1 MNIREITVTTRE
13 GVGKE
18 AAKRIRRQG
27 RLPAVLYGGPA
38 PVPVSLNPKD
48 VQKLLQGHGGGNIL
62 LNVRFD
68 DQPGDARPALIRAL
82 QFDPVTERLIHVD
95 LQEIS
100 LDREITVRVPVHAVG
115 EAAGVKEQGGILA
128 LLHREVEVA
137 CLPHLIPNRIDV
149 DVSALRIGDV
159 LTVGNL
165 TPPEGVRFLEEAAQ
179 AVVMVAPP
187 TVEEVAA
194 PAAAAAPAEPE
205 VISEKKAEAREKEEK
220 KEE

>member
-1 MNIREITVTTRE
+1 MDIREITVTSRE
-13 GVGKE
+13 AVGKE
-18 AAKRIRRQG
+18 AAKRLRRQG
-27 RLPAVLYGGPA
+27 RLPAVLYGGEA
-38 PVPVSLNPKD
+38 PLPVSLNPKD
-48 VQKLLQGHGGGNIL
+48 VQKLLHGHGGGNVL

-68 DQPGDARPALIRAL
+68 DRPGDPRPALIRAL

-100 LDREITVRVPVHAVG
+100 MDREITVRVPLHAVG

-128 LLHREVEVA
+128 LILREVEAA
-137 CLPHLIPNRIDV
+137 CLPHLIPDRIDV

-159 LTVGNL
+159 LTVSSL
-165 TPPEGVRFLEEAAQ
+165 TPPAGVRLLGDAAQ
-179 AVVMVAPP
+179 AVVTVAPP
-187 TVEEVAA
+187 TIEEVAA
-194 PAAAAAPAEPE
+194 PIAAAAPTEPE

>member
-1 MNIREITVTTRE
+1 MDIREITVITRDA
-13 GVGKE
+13 VGKE
-18 AAKRIRRQG
+18 AAKRLRREG
-27 RLPAVLYGGPA
+27 RLPAVLYGGEA
-38 PVPVSLNPKD
+38 PLPISLNPRD
-48 VQKLLQGHGGGNIL
+48 MQKLLHRHGGGNVL
-62 LNVRFD
+62 LNVRFED
-68 DQPGDARPALIRAL
+68 RPGEPRPVLIRAL

-100 LDREITVRVPVHAVG
+100 MDREITVRVPVHAVG
-115 EAAGVKEQGGILA
+115 EAAGVKEQSGILA
-128 LLHREVEVA
+128 LILREVEAA
-137 CLPHLIPNRIDV
+137 CLPHLIPDRIDV

-159 LTVGNL
+159 LTVSSL
-165 TPPEGVRFLEEAAQ
+165 IPPAGVRLLGDPAQ
-179 AVVMVAPP
+179 AVATVAPP